1 MEVYQVQTYLF
12 SAEVVLGI
20 ALITLVLLQA
30 KGNSASV
37 LGGRNPSATYRP
49 RRGVEKTLFNVT
61 IVIASV
67 LIILAL
73 VHPFLLT
80 V

>member
-1 MEVYQVQTYLF
+1 MQTYLF

-37 LGGRNPSATYRP
+37 LGGRNTSAAYRT
-49 RRGVEKTLFNVT
+49 RRGVEKTMFSVT

-67 LIILAL
+67 LILLAL
-73 VHPFLLT
+73 LHPAL
-80 V
+80 VNNI